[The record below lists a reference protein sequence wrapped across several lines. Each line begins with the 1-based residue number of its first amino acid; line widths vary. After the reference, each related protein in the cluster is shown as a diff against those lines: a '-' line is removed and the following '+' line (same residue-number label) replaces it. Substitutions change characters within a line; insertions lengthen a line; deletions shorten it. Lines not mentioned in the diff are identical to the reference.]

1 MTKILLVEDD
11 VMIASGIKYALE
23 MEGYEVAHV
32 TKISDALDTIRNT
45 DFDLAILDMQ
55 LPDGTGFDVSDIL
68 KMTTT
73 EIIFLT
79 VVDDENHIVK
89 AFGDGAADYVV
100 KPFRVRE
107 LLARVKRTLS
117 GRHSKTETANRIKIG
132 NAEIHTGSGKVFV
145 DGNTIELTALEYRL
159 LLIFAANQG
168 ILLSRSQILDQIW
181 DIDGNFVEDNTL
193 TVYVKRLRKK
203 LGEAVNI
210 VTVRGIGYR
219 VD

>member
-73 EIIFLT
+73 EVIFLT

-117 GRHSKTETANRIKIG
+117 NRHSKTETANQIKIG

-145 DGNTIELTALEYRL
+145 DGNTIELTALEYL
-159 LLIFAANQG
+159 SLIH
-168 ILLSRSQILDQIW
+168 I
-181 DIDGNFVEDNTL
+181 
-193 TVYVKRLRKK
+193 
-203 LGEAVNI
+203 
-210 VTVRGIGYR
+210 
-219 VD
+219 